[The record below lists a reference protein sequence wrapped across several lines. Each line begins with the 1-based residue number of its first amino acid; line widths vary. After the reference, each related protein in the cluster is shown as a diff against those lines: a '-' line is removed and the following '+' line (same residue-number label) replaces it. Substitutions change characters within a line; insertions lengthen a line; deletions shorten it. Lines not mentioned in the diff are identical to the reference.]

1 MQSELQEQQAM
12 AVPALRSD
20 TISFRDVPRL
30 VKPKEVPSAL
40 KSTCG
45 STVRVFGLSICDT
58 NLDTAARWLVQ
69 RAEAEVVTN
78 VAFVN
83 AHSINTMNRDAEFA
97 DAVSRFHCIFA
108 DGIGLRWAAK
118 AAGISLRDNVN
129 GTDLFPL
136 VCQEAARKDAWIYLL
151 GSDAGI
157 SDTTARNMARAYPGL
172 TIAGS
177 AAGYFADAEEENRAI
192 DAINASGA
200 EILLVGMG
208 VPRQEKWI
216 LENRHRLKPSV
227 LVGVGGLFDYYSGNV
242 ARAPLWLRKRG
253 LEWAWRLAQEPNR
266 LAQRY
271 LIGNA
276 EFLVRLA
283 THRLLSPQLFDQ
295 SATSASV
302 ATTQSSN

>member
-1 MQSELQEQQAM
+1 M
-12 AVPALRSD
+12 AAPALRSD
-20 TISFRDVPRL
+20 TISFRDFPRL
-30 VKPKEVPSAL
+30 VETKDVPSAL
-40 KSTCG
+40 KSSCG
-45 STVRVFGLSICDT
+45 PTVRIFGLSICDT
-58 NLDTAARWLVQ
+58 NLDAAARWLVQ
-69 RAEAEVVTN
+69 RAGAKVVTN

-83 AHSINTMNRDAEFA
+83 AHSINTMNRDVRFA

-118 AAGISLRDNVN
+118 AAGITLRDNVN

-136 VCQEAARKDAWIYLL
+136 VCQEAARKDVWIYLL
-151 GSDAGI
+151 GSDTGV
-157 SDTTARNMARAYPGL
+157 SDATARNMTRDYPGL

-177 AAGYFADAEEENRAI
+177 ASGYFADAEEENRAI

-227 LVGVGGLFDYYSGNV
+227 LIGVGGLFDYYSGNI
-242 ARAPLWLRKRG
+242 ARAPMLLRKRG
-253 LEWAWRLAQEPNR
+253 LEWAWRLALEPKR

-276 EFLVRLA
+276 EFLLRLA

-295 SATSASV
+295 SATSVSIATAQASK
-302 ATTQSSN
+302 